1 MTIKELSAE
10 LKVSEQA
17 IRQWCKKNNVRK
29 ESTKAR
35 KASYIIDC
43 DTEKQL
49 RAYYSDRESN
59 ESNERKASTNSKQ
72 GKESNETFLSQLEKL
87 AAQLEDSQKLNA
99 QLTAQIEELRT
110 DKLYL
115 RGLVDKLTAQLDSVT
130 TALKAAQALHG
141 MERQQQAI
149 EVKPEAAAAEQEQRQ
164 RPKRTV
170 PRSEQRRKPQQ
181 AKKQPSV
188 LMTVRN
194 FFKK

>member
-49 RAYYSDRESN
+49 RAYYSNR

-72 GKESNETFLSQLEKL
+72 GKESNESFLSQLEKL

-164 RPKRTV
+164 RPKRTA